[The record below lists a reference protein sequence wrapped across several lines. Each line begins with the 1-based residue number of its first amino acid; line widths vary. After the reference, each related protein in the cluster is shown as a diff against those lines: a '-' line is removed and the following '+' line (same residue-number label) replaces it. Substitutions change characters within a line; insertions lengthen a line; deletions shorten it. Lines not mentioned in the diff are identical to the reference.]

1 MATAAEAEPTTTL
14 NPSDYLDTD
23 WLLSD
28 EEKLIRENVRKY
40 VQKEVVPHVGDWFD
54 KGHLPEPG
62 PHYADHLAIQ
72 AVMIC
77 RVVMETIVIGII
89 LFGLSGLLNV

>member
-1 MATAAEAEPTTTL
+1 MGAAFPM
-14 NPSDYLDTD
+14 
-23 WLLSD
+23 
-28 EEKLIRENVRKY
+28 
-40 VQKEVVPHVGDWFD
+40 QHFD

>member
-1 MATAAEAEPTTTL
+1 MRIMGAAFPM
-14 NPSDYLDTD
+14 
-23 WLLSD
+23 
-28 EEKLIRENVRKY
+28 
-40 VQKEVVPHVGDWFD
+40 QHFD